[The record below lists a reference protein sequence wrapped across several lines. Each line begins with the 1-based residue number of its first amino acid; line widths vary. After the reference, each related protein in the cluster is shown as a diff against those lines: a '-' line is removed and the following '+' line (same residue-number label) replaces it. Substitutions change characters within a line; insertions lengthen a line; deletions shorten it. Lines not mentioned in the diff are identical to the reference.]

1 MKTLSKNICQVL
13 SHVLFPYANTS
24 VFWNPPAILFI
35 YLFRKT
41 MKVKII
47 GDEYDQSKIFI
58 VYFYIALSYHTAL
71 YIKKR

>member
-1 MKTLSKNICQVL
+1 
-13 SHVLFPYANTS
+13 
-24 VFWNPPAILFI
+24 
-35 YLFRKT
+35 

-71 YIKKR
+71 YIKKRWSDTARHRKLSE